1 VRHCHILTFSILIAV
16 LSHCALNPG
25 MQSYYGEPVEQSTGV
40 EAAPADSQATLST
53 PSAGAAPILLRGI
66 NEQTFEK
73 FKKEVQRYYGTP
85 YVWGGASTAG
95 TDCSGLVAS
104 IYREAFHK
112 KLPHSSSA
120 LFKQGYR
127 IPSEKLV
134 FGDLVFF
141 AEGRSLRPSHVGIY
155 ITAGIFL
162 HATVSEGVTLSKLYE
177 DPWNQWYVGARRV
190 LD

>member
-1 VRHCHILTFSILIAV
+1 VRYCLILAFSILIAV
-16 LSHCALNPG
+16 LSRCALNPG
-25 MQSYYGEPVEQSTGV
+25 MQSYYGEPVEQSANIETAPV
-40 EAAPADSQATLST
+40 DSLPTQSTPAAGATLIQLQGVS
-53 PSAGAAPILLRGI
+53 
-66 NEQTFEK
+66 EQTFEK

-95 TDCSGLVAS
+95 MDCSGLVAS

-127 IPSEKLV
+127 IPSEKLA

-141 AEGRSLRPSHVGIY
+141 AEGRSLKPSHVGIY

-177 DPWNQWYVGARRV
+177 NPWNRWYVGARRV